1 MPAPQMSFTIKASW
15 FFDRPFIEQLM
26 AKNTHRALGHA
37 GALVRMKARQSMTY
51 VNTPRQN
58 YREVVTGKRTR
69 WKESLAFWKAPS
81 APGTPPHAVRPH
93 PWLRGG
99 GGSALGVFYGFDP
112 GRQTV
117 VIGPNRAPRMST
129 NVPALH
135 EFGGRAR
142 IRNKRRRKRRLGGAG
157 EIRFQDGL
165 AVYAKLMTG
174 AQVARA
180 NHLNEL
186 LYGPMWRIVSYPP
199 RPYMRPALASIS
211 QQLPKLWAWS
221 VRGEVAKV
229 A

>member
-1 MPAPQMSFTIKASW
+1 MPSPQMSFTIKASW
-15 FFDRPFIEQLM
+15 FFDRPFIERLM
-26 AKNTHRALGHA
+26 AANTRKALGHA
-37 GALVRMKARQSMTY
+37 GALVRMKARQSMKY
-51 VNTPRQN
+51 VNTPREN
-58 YREVVTGKRTR
+58 YRQVVTGKRQH

-112 GRQTV
+112 GKQTV
-117 VIGPNRAPRMST
+117 VIGPNRAPRMDT

-142 IRNKRRRKRRLGGAG
+142 VRNPRRRRRRMGGPG
-157 EIRFQDGL
+157 EIDVRGGE
-165 AVYAKLMTG
+165 AVYTRLLTG
-174 AQVARA
+174 NQVARS
-180 NHLNEL
+180 NYLNEK
-186 LYGPMWRIVSYPP
+186 LYGPMWKIVSYPP
-199 RPYMRPALASIS
+199 RPYMRPALAMIS

-221 VRGEVAKV
+221 VRGEVAEV